1 MKRLT
6 NADLRVLLIRK
17 QWLKSL
23 INDLPT
29 QHIYDHEAR
38 VYAARLNVVRTQI
51 GQIVD
56 DPEFD
61 GLVNVAVLPEE
72 ESAPYVCDPG
82 AVRMIANELLS
93 YLDVTLADYEYPIAK
108 VRALQRLQGAQGNV
122 FIAHGSNEVVRHRV
136 KDFIAERCGL
146 KPIILRELP
155 SSGMTVI
162 EKLEKYGR
170 TADYAIMILT
180 CDDIVADGE
189 VRARQNVIQE
199 LGWFQGVLGRDRT
212 AILLQSGVEWPSN
225 ITGIVYLEFTGND
238 VELIFEDL
246 RKELEAAGLM

>member
-17 QWLKSL
+17 QWLNTF

-29 QHIYDHEAR
+29 ERIYDDEAR
-38 VYAARLNVVRTQI
+38 AYAARLNDVRTKI
-51 GQIVD
+51 EQIVD

-61 GLVNVAVLPEE
+61 GLVNVAALPEE
-72 ESAPYVCDPG
+72 EFLAYVCDPG

-93 YLDVTLADYEYPIAK
+93 YLDVTLANYEYPVAK

-122 FIAHGSNEVVRHRV
+122 FIAHGSNEVVRHKV

-146 KPIILRELP
+146 NPIILRELP
-155 SSGMTVI
+155 SGGMTLI

-180 CDDIVADGE
+180 CDDVAADGE

-212 AILLQSGVEWPSN
+212 AILLQSGVERPSN
-225 ITGIVYLEFTGND
+225 MTGIVYLKFTGND

-246 RKELEAAGLM
+246 RKELEATGLM